1 MVALS
6 QNEKEVIVS
15 FPKELIDLESV
26 KKFIERIELE
36 ELAKKSELNA
46 ENVEKK
52 NRVLKRVASAQKKD
66 FIGDGAISEGGNP

>member
-1 MVALS
+1 MIALS

-36 ELAKKSELNA
+36 ELAKKSELNIQNIDELSSEINSKWWNKNG
-46 ENVEKK
+46 ENW
-52 NRVLKRVASAQKKD
+52 LKGEV
-66 FIGDGAISEGGNP
+66 